1 MNRRILGAGGLA
13 LASLGAGALW
23 ARTRLAWPVE
33 TVAARVEEVVEEI
46 RGPGVVGARIQ
57 AGVGSR
63 VGGIVAEVFVDVGD
77 LVEAGAPVARL
88 EDSALRARRGA
99 AGAAVDAAGHALV
112 LARAEESR
120 ALAAFDLARRTAAR
134 QVALAR
140 EGVAAASAV
149 DEATAALRSAAAAL
163 ESARAA
169 RSAKTA
175 DLARAR
181 EEREVAAAEASYA
194 HVVAPFAGL
203 VTSRRANPGDAA
215 VPGGSL
221 VDLVDPASVW
231 VAAWIDE
238 SLVGRIRIGQPVRL
252 RLRSGWA
259 GKGRVIRLAR
269 RADPV
274 SRELE
279 VYVAFIPDVD
289 RLTLDEEAEVV
300 IEIGRARGMSVPASA
315 LVGIGGARQ
324 VFVVRGGRAAL
335 VPVRVGAR
343 GAGRTVID
351 AELEAGAR
359 VVRDPSGLA
368 PGARVRVVAAE
379 P

>member
-1 MNRRILGAGGLA
+1 
-13 LASLGAGALW
+13 
-23 ARTRLAWPVE
+23 
-33 TVAARVEEVVEEI
+33 
-46 RGPGVVGARIQ
+46 
-57 AGVGSR
+57 
-63 VGGIVAEVFVDVGD
+63 
-77 LVEAGAPVARL
+77 
-88 EDSALRARRGA
+88 
-99 AGAAVDAAGHALV
+99 
-112 LARAEESR
+112 
-120 ALAAFDLARRTAAR
+120 
-134 QVALAR
+134 
-140 EGVAAASAV
+140 
-149 DEATAALRSAAAAL
+149 
-163 ESARAA
+163 
-169 RSAKTA
+169 
-175 DLARAR
+175 
-181 EEREVAAAEASYA
+181 
-194 HVVAPFAGL
+194 
-203 VTSRRANPGDAA
+203 
-215 VPGGSL
+215 
-221 VDLVDPASVW
+221 VDPASVW

-259 GKGRVIRLAR
+259 GKGRVVRLAR

-315 LVGIGGARQ
+315 LVGIGGAPQ